1 MAAMR
6 LNGLSIHLG
15 AMSTQSDI
23 YLIMFPDDVSEVDI
37 INIVVITGGP
47 HDHFF
52 NEQWISVAVSCA
64 MRKIVLYF
72 SYL

>member
-23 YLIMFPDDVSEVDI
+23 YLIMFPDYVSEVDI

-52 NEQWISVAVSCA
+52 NEQ
-64 MRKIVLYF
+64 
-72 SYL
+72 

>member
-52 NEQWISVAVSCA
+52 KGVDKRRTGRRTADDGRRSI
-64 MRKIVLYF
+64 L
-72 SYL
+72 